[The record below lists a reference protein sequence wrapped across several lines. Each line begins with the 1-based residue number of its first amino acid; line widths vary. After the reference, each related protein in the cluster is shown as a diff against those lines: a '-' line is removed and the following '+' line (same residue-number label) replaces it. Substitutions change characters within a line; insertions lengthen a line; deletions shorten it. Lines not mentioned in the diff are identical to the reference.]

1 MKIILL
7 QDVKKVG
14 RKFEIK
20 EVAGGYAQNNL
31 IPKKLAIP
39 ATPEAQRK
47 LQQQIKANEKLDEK
61 AKSAVLGSLEAVK
74 GSTIDISLK
83 ANEKGSLYAKLH
95 ELEVVQYIKDV
106 KNIDINPEYIKL
118 EKTITEIGDHT
129 IEISAFDTKV
139 NFTLSIKAE

>member
-20 EVAGGYAQNNL
+20 EVSGGYAQNNL

-47 LQQQIKANEKLDEK
+47 LQQQIKAAEKSDALNQ
-61 AKSAVLGSLEAVK
+61 SAIFRQS
-74 GSTIDISLK
+74 
-83 ANEKGSLYAKLH
+83 
-95 ELEVVQYIKDV
+95 
-106 KNIDINPEYIKL
+106 KN
-118 EKTITEIGDHT
+118 T
-129 IEISAFDTKV
+129 
-139 NFTLSIKAE
+139 